1 MIEYIRGEVAEL
13 TPTLAVIDCQGVGY
27 GLNISLTTYSTLAI
41 GREARLYVYEAIRE
55 DAHLL
60 YGFID
65 RRERELFL
73 LLISVSGVGP
83 NTARMILSSLSP
95 AELEQVI
102 VAGQVNMLKSVKG
115 IGAKTAER
123 IIVDLK
129 DKIKGGS
136 DTLLISHTTQQQEL
150 QDEAVAALVMLGF
163 PQAASQKV
171 VPKAG
176 KRKPDTESRKSDKN
190 GIENAVITYIDGR
203 VKINRFARRRPS
215 DDEKETL
222 CDIYSFGYKRN
233 KHLFRFCCISG
244 CKRLAHR
251 SSRRHDS
258 PYPDTFSRSENYD
271 RDFRRPA

>member
-13 TPTLAVIDCQGVGY
+13 TP
-27 GLNISLTTYSTLAI
+27 YSTLAI

-95 AELEQVI
+95 TELEQVI
-102 VAGQVNMLKSVKG
+102 AAGQVNMLKSVKG

-171 VPKAG
+171 VQKLVKENPTLKV
-176 KRKPDTESRKSDKN
+176 ESLIKTALKM
-190 GIENAVITYIDGR
+190 
-203 VKINRFARRRPS
+203 
-215 DDEKETL
+215 L
-222 CDIYSFGYKRN
+222 
-233 KHLFRFCCISG
+233 
-244 CKRLAHR
+244 
-251 SSRRHDS
+251 
-258 PYPDTFSRSENYD
+258 
-271 RDFRRPA
+271 